1 MMACSRADKVVMN
14 DGDVIEGVITK
25 QGRST
30 IVLEHRDLGWIEIP
44 KDRIAASKVEIPEA
58 EVNW

>member
-1 MMACSRADKVVMN
+1 
-14 DGDVIEGVITK
+14 
-25 QGRST
+25 
-30 IVLEHRDLGWIEIP
+30 VLEHRDLGWIEIP